1 MREAIPLGSA
11 GDLRTEL
18 NLQKLL
24 NKRMLVTRQTA
35 REIAPEVQDA
45 LLKGNGGL
53 VLDFSDVAGIS
64 PSFLSETILVVED
77 CVQKIGEPSFRV
89 VMENPPTKLSRK
101 FVVLGK
107 AHGVDIREGEGKT
120 WIITKSGV

>member
-1 MREAIPLGSA
+1 M
-11 GDLRTEL
+11 EL
-18 NLQKLL
+18 KLQKLL

-77 CVQKIGEPSFRV
+77 CAQKISEPSFRV

>member
-1 MREAIPLGSA
+1 M
-11 GDLRTEL
+11 EL

-35 REIAPEVQDA
+35 RDIAPEVHEA
-45 LLKGNGGL
+45 LLKGNGAL

-77 CVQKIGEPSFRV
+77 CAQKIGEPSFHV

-101 FVVLGK
+101 FVAIGK

>member
-1 MREAIPLGSA
+1 MSPSLRKEV
-11 GDLRTEL
+11 RTEL

-35 REIAPEVQDA
+35 RDIAPGVHHA
-45 LLKGNGGL
+45 LLRGDGVL
-53 VLDFSDVAGIS
+53 VLDCSDIAGIS
-64 PSFLSETILVVED
+64 PSFLSETILVVKD
-77 CVQKIGEPSFRV
+77 CAQKISEPSFRV

-101 FVVLGK
+101 FVALGK

-120 WIITKSGV
+120 WIITKAGV

>member
-1 MREAIPLGSA
+1 MSPSLRKEV
-11 GDLRTEL
+11 RTEL

-77 CVQKIGEPSFRV
+77 CAQKISKPSFRV
-89 VMENPPTKLSRK
+89 IMENPPTKLSRK
-101 FVVLGK
+101 FVALGK
-107 AHGVDIREGEGKT
+107 AHGVDIREGDEKT